1 MMMMINFLDLIGS
14 LKIYANAC
22 ICIYFNE
29 AFHRKAM
36 KIFSIKSR
44 KLIPI
49 RDAALLKYM
58 QMHAFAYILMSSM
71 RNNEKITDLEK
82 IHAISK

>member
-1 MMMMINFLDLIGS
+1 MNIIIILMKQYLFMVHGS

-29 AFHRKAM
+29 AFHCIAINCIAINCIAM

-44 KLIPI
+44 KLIPK
-49 RDAALLKYM
+49 RDAAK
-58 QMHAFAYILMSSM
+58 
-71 RNNEKITDLEK
+71 TDQ
-82 IHAISK
+82 INTWIIF